1 MAAKTSRRI
10 IAQTIATKL
19 LAEPDRTQD
28 WMRLAAAYLVEARQ
42 TERAGQLLQDI
53 AREIE
58 RQSGLLLAQVT
69 SAHELSPA
77 LLQEIADSL
86 AQKTGAERVQLD
98 AQVDPTLLSG
108 YIARTPDYEVNTTA
122 QYKLK
127 QLKSLE
133 A

>member
-1 MAAKTSRRI
+1 MAVKTSRRI
-10 IAQTIATKL
+10 IAQTIAAKL

-28 WMRLAAAYLVEARQ
+28 WMRMAAAYLVESHQ

-58 RQSGLLLAQVT
+58 VQSGLLLARVT
-69 SAHELSPA
+69 SAYELSPA

-86 AQKTGAERVQLD
+86 ARKTGAQRVRLD
-98 AQVDPTLLSG
+98 TQVDPALLSG
-108 YIARTPDYEVNTTA
+108 YMARTPDYEVNTTA